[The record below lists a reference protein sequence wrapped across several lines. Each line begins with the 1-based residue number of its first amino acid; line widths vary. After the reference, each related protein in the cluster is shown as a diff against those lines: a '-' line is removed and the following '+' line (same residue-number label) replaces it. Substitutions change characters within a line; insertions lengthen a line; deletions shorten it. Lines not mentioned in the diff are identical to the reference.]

1 MTESIK
7 PEESSRAINA
17 VLDSANIKINDVH
30 RIAMSTATLPPA
42 YFYTSRNSKHSNDSE
57 VDQLKTEKFINTAA
71 EAAAEATSKSVKKE
85 LESFQ
90 ELQQKDY
97 ELHQE
102 KVGNTLKPVSDSVKD
117 LDKRIETLQKERK
130 EEVGS
135 LESSIKGLLAAQNEL
150 KDETQILSTALT
162 TSSSVRGKWGETM
175 LRNIVERSGLVKHV
189 DFIEQESTETSDDR
203 PDMLIN
209 LPNGGIIP
217 IDAKTPMKEFYD
229 SLEQKDENVRVQLQI
244 DFANNC
250 RKHMTALSRKKY
262 QDQFEGPINFV
273 IMVIPYEPGYQAA
286 LMHDGNLFNDGQEK
300 KVYVVSPITLMP
312 VLNLIA
318 NTWRQMSLSKRAEEV
333 VSQAQELS
341 KRLVKFDG
349 LYHKLGTSIVKA
361 GKSYDDSVSS
371 YNARLKP
378 AIRNIQNLQGI
389 DEHVD
394 KEMEELNIDVKPV
407 LDRNPD
413 SSEEE

>member
-1 MTESIK
+1 MEILQTIILIAISAFVIYNNFIK
-7 PEESSRAINA
+7 KEQ
-17 VLDSANIKINDVH
+17 
-30 RIAMSTATLPPA
+30 
-42 YFYTSRNSKHSNDSE
+42 NSK
-57 VDQLKTEKFINTAA
+57 DQQIDELKTKSFIASAA
-71 EAAAEATSKSVKKE
+71 EAAALASSASVKKE

-90 ELQQKDY
+90 EVQAKDY

-102 KVGNTLKPVSDSVKD
+102 KVGQTLKPVSDSVKD
-117 LDKRIETLQKERK
+117 LDKRIEELQKERK

-135 LESSIKGLLAAQNEL
+135 LESSIKGLLHAQNEL

-189 DFIEQESTETSDDR
+189 DFIEQGTTETSDDR

-229 SLEQKDENVRVQLQI
+229 SLEEKDEDIRIKMQI
-244 DFANNC
+244 DFATNC
-250 RKHMTALSRKKY
+250 RGHMTSLSRKKY
-262 QDQFEGPINFV
+262 QDQFDNPIDFV

-318 NTWRQMSLSKRAEEV
+318 NTWRQMSLSSKAEEV
-333 VSQAQELS
+333 VSQAKELS

-361 GKSYDDSVSS
+361 GKSYDDTVSS

-378 AIRNIQNLQGI
+378 ALRNIQKLQGI
-389 DEHVD
+389 EDHSD
-394 KEMEELNIDVKPV
+394 KEMEKIDIDVKPV
-407 LDRNPD
+407 LERSNKLEL
-413 SSEEE
+413 EEK

>member
-1 MTESIK
+1 MDIFELLFYLLISGG
-7 PEESSRAINA
+7 
-17 VLDSANIKINDVH
+17 V
-30 RIAMSTATLPPA
+30 A
-42 YFYTSRNSKHSNDSE
+42 YLIYTSRNSNHSNDSE

-229 SLEQKDENVRVQLQI
+229 SLEEKDENVRVQLQI

>member
-1 MTESIK
+1 MDIFELLFYLLISGG
-7 PEESSRAINA
+7 
-17 VLDSANIKINDVH
+17 V
-30 RIAMSTATLPPA
+30 A
-42 YFYTSRNSKHSNDSE
+42 YLIYTSRNSNHSNDSE

-229 SLEQKDENVRVQLQI
+229 SLEEKDENVRVQLQI

-407 LDRNPD
+407 LDRNPK

>member
-1 MTESIK
+1 MDIFELLFYLLISGG
-7 PEESSRAINA
+7 
-17 VLDSANIKINDVH
+17 V
-30 RIAMSTATLPPA
+30 A
-42 YFYTSRNSKHSNDSE
+42 YLIYTSRNSKHSNDSE

-229 SLEQKDENVRVQLQI
+229 SLEEKDENVRVQLQI

-286 LMHDGNLFNDGQEK
+286 LLHDGNLFNDGQEK

>member
-1 MTESIK
+1 MDIFELLFYLLISGG
-7 PEESSRAINA
+7 
-17 VLDSANIKINDVH
+17 
-30 RIAMSTATLPPA
+30 IAYLI
-42 YFYTSRNSKHSNDSE
+42 YTSRNSNHSNESE

>member
-1 MTESIK
+1 MDIFELLFYLLISGG
-7 PEESSRAINA
+7 
-17 VLDSANIKINDVH
+17 V
-30 RIAMSTATLPPA
+30 A
-42 YFYTSRNSKHSNDSE
+42 YLIYTSRNSNHSNDSE
-57 VDQLKTEKFINTAA
+57 VDQLKTDKFINTAA

>member
-1 MTESIK
+1 MDIFELLFYLLISGG
-7 PEESSRAINA
+7 
-17 VLDSANIKINDVH
+17 V
-30 RIAMSTATLPPA
+30 A
-42 YFYTSRNSKHSNDSE
+42 YLIYTSRNSNHSNDSE

-229 SLEQKDENVRVQLQI
+229 SLEEKDENVRVQLQI

-394 KEMEELNIDVKPV
+394 KEMEELNIDLKPV
-407 LDRNPD
+407 LDRNPK

>member
-1 MTESIK
+1 MDIFELLFYLLISGG
-7 PEESSRAINA
+7 
-17 VLDSANIKINDVH
+17 V
-30 RIAMSTATLPPA
+30 A
-42 YFYTSRNSKHSNDSE
+42 YLIYTSRNSNHSNDSE

-229 SLEQKDENVRVQLQI
+229 SLEEKDENVRVQLQI

-394 KEMEELNIDVKPV
+394 KEMEELNIDLKPV

>member
-1 MTESIK
+1 
-7 PEESSRAINA
+7 
-17 VLDSANIKINDVH
+17 
-30 RIAMSTATLPPA
+30 
-42 YFYTSRNSKHSNDSE
+42 
-57 VDQLKTEKFINTAA
+57 
-71 EAAAEATSKSVKKE
+71 
-85 LESFQ
+85 
-90 ELQQKDY
+90 
-97 ELHQE
+97 
-102 KVGNTLKPVSDSVKD
+102 
-117 LDKRIETLQKERK
+117 
-130 EEVGS
+130 
-135 LESSIKGLLAAQNEL
+135 
-150 KDETQILSTALT
+150 
-162 TSSSVRGKWGETM
+162 M

-229 SLEQKDENVRVQLQI
+229 SLEEKDENVRVQLQI

-286 LMHDGNLFNDGQEK
+286 LLHDGNLFNDGQEK

>member
-1 MTESIK
+1 MEYFTIIILISIF
-7 PEESSRAINA
+7 
-17 VLDSANIKINDVH
+17 
-30 RIAMSTATLPPA
+30 AMVA
-42 YFYTSRNSKHSNDSE
+42 YNVFGKKTSNSK
-57 VDQLKTEKFINTAA
+57 DQQIDELKTESFINTAA
-71 EAAAEATSKSVKKE
+71 EAAAKASSESVKKE
-85 LESFQ
+85 LENFQ

-117 LDKRIETLQKERK
+117 LDKRIEALQKERK

-229 SLEQKDENVRVQLQI
+229 SLEEKDEDVRVQLQI
-244 DFANNC
+244 DFAGNC

-262 QDQFEGPINFV
+262 QDQFEGPIDFV

-318 NTWRQMSLSKRAEEV
+318 NTWRQMSLSKKAEEV

-361 GKSYDDSVSS
+361 GKSYDESVSS

-389 DEHVD
+389 EEHSD
-394 KEMEELNIDVKPV
+394 KEMEQLNVDVKPV